1 MRSVDILTEG
11 TAEESMKQ
19 KRTFRDFMYDK
30 NDIFV
35 AFIIIIVAM
44 SVIAWCVR
52 NVMNYPNTL
61 DSVTTAEEVQSAVE
75 QESKSSSSSEDQAK
89 WKDGKLVDTIT
100 VDVSSDSTEAA
111 INSLIA
117 AGLFETAD
125 EFRKECKKAG
135 VSDADIKTGKFT
147 FTKGSTRKKI
157 VKEVTA

>member
-1 MRSVDILTEG
+1 
-11 TAEESMKQ
+11 MKQ

-44 SVIAWCVR
+44 SIIAWCVR
-52 NVMNYPNTL
+52 DVMNYPNTL

-125 EFRKECKKAG
+125 EFRKECKAFG
-135 VSDADIKTGKFT
+135 FDADFD
-147 FTKGSTRKKI
+147 
-157 VKEVTA
+157 VTVDGANMTMTWSKDGAKATLKANLADYSYEIITE

>member
-1 MRSVDILTEG
+1 
-11 TAEESMKQ
+11 MKQ
-19 KRTFRDFMYDK
+19 KRTFRDFMYDH

-35 AFIIIIVAM
+35 AFIIILVAM

-52 NVMNYPNTL
+52 DVMNYPNTL

-75 QESKSSSSSEDQAK
+75 QESKSSDPGAAQAK
-89 WKDGKLVDTIT
+89 WKHGKLVETIT
-100 VDVSSDSTEAA
+100 VDVADDSTEAA

-117 AGLFETAD
+117 YGLFETAD
-125 EFRKECKKAG
+125 EFRAECKKAG

-147 FTKGSTRKKI
+147 FKKGSTKKNI